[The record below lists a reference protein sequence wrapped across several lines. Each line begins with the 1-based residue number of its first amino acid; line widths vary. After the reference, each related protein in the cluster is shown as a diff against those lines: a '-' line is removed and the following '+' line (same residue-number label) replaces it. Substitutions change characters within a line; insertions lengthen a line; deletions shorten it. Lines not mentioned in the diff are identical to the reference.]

1 MSYPGVDFDVQAW
14 QLLSP
19 ADYANPQPQSAYHL
33 VVVGAG
39 PAGLISAIG
48 AAGLGAK
55 VALVERHRMG
65 GDCLNVGCMPSKS
78 LLAFTEHQANP
89 DFNKAFEWLRQ
100 VRAGIAPHDSVE
112 RYTDAG
118 VDVFLGDGEF
128 NESGDV
134 CVGDIVLKGRRVAIC
149 TGAAAAVPGIPGLR
163 ESNPLTNETV
173 FDLREKPESLAIL
186 GAGAIGCELAQVF
199 VRLGVRVELFEMA
212 ERVLPNESQL
222 ASATVAEALTAA
234 GVTLHLG
241 DPVQQVSG
249 SGNIVTNNKS
259 VECERVLVALG
270 RQPNTEGMNLELA
283 GVQVDEQ
290 GFIVS
295 DAKLRTSNKRIF
307 AAGDCTTRSQFT
319 HHADAQARA
328 LVQNALFFPTAR
340 VDGLIV
346 PHCTYTYPEVASV
359 GLSEDQLQTA
369 GTLYEEYEVYFDE
382 LDRTKAVPFADN
394 LARAAKGHARVFT
407 AKGKD
412 TILGAT
418 IVGAD
423 AGELLA
429 PICLLMTQN
438 LGLSAAQRTI
448 FSYPTRSEYLKRLG
462 DAYNRG
468 RMTPFVARLF
478 QRWMALIQPR
488 G

>member
-19 ADYANPQPQSAYHL
+19 TDYLNPQPQSAYHL

-78 LLAFTEHQANP
+78 LLAFTEHQASP
-89 DFNKAFEWLRQ
+89 DFNQAFEWLRQ
-100 VRAGIAPHDSVE
+100 VRAEIAPHDSVE

-128 NESGDV
+128 NANGDV
-134 CVGDIVLKGRRVAIC
+134 CVGDVVLKARRVAIC
-149 TGAAAAVPGIPGLR
+149 TGARAAVPGIPGLR

-173 FDLREKPESLAIL
+173 FDLSEKPESLAIL

-199 VRLGVRVELFEMA
+199 ARLGVRVELFEMA

-222 ASATVAEALTAA
+222 ASATVAEALTAV

-241 DPVQQVSG
+241 DPVLQVNG
-249 SGNIVTNNKS
+249 SGCIVTNNS
-259 VECERVLVALG
+259 TVECERVLVALG

-295 DAKLRTSNKRIF
+295 DAKLRTSNKKIF

-328 LVQNALFFPTAR
+328 LIQNALFFPTAK

-359 GLSEDQLQTA
+359 GLSEDQLQAT
-369 GTLYEEYEVYFDE
+369 GTLYEAYEIYFDE
-382 LDRTKAVPFADN
+382 LDRIKAVPFADD
-394 LARAAKGHARVFT
+394 LSRAAKGHARVFT

-478 QRWMALIQPR
+478 QRWMAFIQPR
-488 G
+488 S